1 MIAIYFAAVRAAN
14 RKHLCWTDRVK
25 SQKSFMKKWHGVK
38 HISVPDKYDR
48 SCESGVQKSERER
61 GIKMISEGSC
71 DTEDWS
77 NDADNSALPSQE

>member
-1 MIAIYFAAVRAAN
+1 
-14 RKHLCWTDRVK
+14 
-25 SQKSFMKKWHGVK
+25 MKKWHGVK

-77 NDADNSALPSQE
+77 NDADNSALPSQEYIIFYNIKNKKNSLKSYTFL